1 MDILVNFSVLGNVS
15 VCRAVVAHIAEKEK
29 LAKTMSYLS
38 MFQSLGFF
46 IGPAL
51 QAAAKPA
58 GGDGIYVPEM
68 KLYFN
73 IYTAPCFFMIA
84 IR

>member
-1 MDILVNFSVLGNVS
+1 MLFHLILLLLGNVS
-15 VCRAVVAHIAEKEK
+15 VCRAVVAHIAEKEH

-46 IGPAL
+46 MGPVL
-51 QAAAKPA
+51 QVVAKSI
-58 GGDGIYVPEM
+58 GDGIYVPEM
-68 KLYFN
+68 KLFVN
-73 IYTAPCFFMIA
+73 IYTAPCFLMIG